1 MIQLPEIKIDK
12 EFQSLIPPLSQ
23 DEYKQLEANVISDG
37 CRDAL
42 VVWQGTL
49 IDGHNRYKICT
60 EHNIPFQTVEK
71 KLNSREDAVQWII
84 LNQFGRRNLSP
95 GNRSILA
102 LRLEPI
108 FKEKAKKRAEES
120 RKEFHGNQH
129 ESGMAQKSAEYQKGT
144 QKSANLNAPVETRKE
159 VAKIAGVSHDTID
172 KVKKII
178 DHGTPEQVER
188 IKKGDK
194 GNTVNAVY
202 KEILK
207 TKAPEEKKPKAS
219 LKAIVT
225 ELKDNE
231 KDTSLTPKI
240 FLQEYRA
247 FAEET
252 VHRFEWYKQSMY
264 TDLYPNLSKADM
276 EKVTALNTAMLR
288 AVEEINKLQ
297 KG

>member
-1 MIQLPEIKIDK
+1 LSAIKIDK

-49 IDGHNRYKICT
+49 IDGHNRYRICT

-71 KLNSREDAVQWII
+71 KLDSREDVIQWII

-108 FKEKAKKRAEES
+108 IRGKAKD
-120 RKEFHGNQH
+120 NQIK
-129 ESGMAQKSAEYQKGT
+129 SGGAVPQKSAE
-144 QKSANLNAPVETRKE
+144 PVETRKE

-178 DHGTPEQVER
+178 DRGTPEQVER

-202 KEILK
+202 KEIQAQK
-207 TKAPEEKKPKAS
+207 PKEHKQPKAS
-219 LKAIVT
+219 LKAIVA

-231 KDTSLTPKI
+231 KDTSLTAEI
-240 FLQEYRA
+240 FLQEYKA

-264 TDLYPNLSKADM
+264 TDLYPNLSKSDM

>member
-1 MIQLPEIKIDK
+1 MSAIKIDK

-49 IDGHNRYKICT
+49 IDGHNRYRICT

-71 KLNSREDAVQWII
+71 KLDSREDVIQWII

-108 FKEKAKKRAEES
+108 FKDKAKERML
-120 RKEFHGNQH
+120 
-129 ESGMAQKSAEYQKGT
+129 SGKKIDPTQKSAEG
-144 QKSANLNAPVETRKE
+144 ETRKE

-178 DHGTPEQVER
+178 DRGTPEQVER

-202 KEILK
+202 KEIQTQK
-207 TKAPEEKKPKAS
+207 PKEHKPPKAS
-219 LKAIVT
+219 LKAIVAD
-225 ELKDNE
+225 LKDNE
-231 KDTSLTPKI
+231 KDTSLTPEI

-252 VHRFEWYKQSMY
+252 VHRFEWYKQFMY
-264 TDLYPNLSKADM
+264 TDLYPNLSKSDM
-276 EKVTALNTAMLR
+276 EKVTTLNTAMLR
-288 AVEEINKLQ
+288 AVEEINKIQ
-297 KG
+297 KGKML

>member
-1 MIQLPEIKIDK
+1 MSAIKIDK

-49 IDGHNRYKICT
+49 IDGHNRYRICT

-71 KLNSREDAVQWII
+71 KLDSREDVIQWII

-108 FKEKAKKRAEES
+108 FKEKAKEKQE
-120 RKEFHGNQH
+120 KGTNQY
-129 ESGMAQKSAEYQKGT
+129 SLPQKSAEP
-144 QKSANLNAPVETRKE
+144 SIETRKE

-178 DHGTPEQVER
+178 DRGTPDQVER

-202 KEILK
+202 KEIQAQK
-207 TKAPEEKKPKAS
+207 PKENKPPKAS
-219 LKAIVT
+219 LKAIVA

-231 KDTSLTPKI
+231 KDTSLTPEI

-264 TDLYPNLSKADM
+264 TDLYPNLSKSDM

-297 KG
+297 KGQML